1 MVKIEALSRLSAA
14 KEDLF
19 KVADL
24 LSPEDLKGVK
34 EFAKLVKAADIGTT
48 SMDIA
53 TEILGN
59 QKFTAAGLKSDIKVM
74 ASSMIEY
81 AKDISKLS
89 ASVGNKG

>member
-1 MVKIEALSRLSAA
+1 MVKIEASQRLLSAA

-19 KVADL
+19 KVSDL
-24 LSPEDLKGVK
+24 LPADDLKKVK

-48 SMDIA
+48 PNDIA

-74 ASSMIEY
+74 SSSMIEY
-81 AKDISKLS
+81 AKDIGKLS
-89 ASVGNKG
+89 ASVGK